1 MKLFTHRR
9 LIKLAVAALTAAL
22 ITLLTGL
29 GVFRWMDNRVA
40 DMLFQRQEL
49 TSGRV
54 VVIGI
59 DEKALQESAVH
70 RERRP
75 DLRAESELAAVCEAC

>member
-29 GVFRWMDNRVA
+29 GVFRWMDNPVA

-59 DEKALQESAVH
+59 DEKALQ
-70 RERRP
+70 
-75 DLRAESELAAVCEAC
+75 